1 VAFIIHHLSFII
13 PEFLL
18 MLWLILGC
26 MIPSMVVCWAAAFAV
41 RRWGPSFGLVDRPG
55 HRKIHQKPMP
65 TSGGLAIWLGIVLP
79 LAAGQIVL
87 WELGTARYTD
97 NIGGKAEGSGF
108 RVQGSATENN
118 VASSPEPRT
127 LNPEPFIKLIARH
140 TPGILHQSARLWEL
154 LAGGTVLMLLGL
166 ADDRRGL
173 DWRLRIGVQTLVA
186 VVLVCSGWRMSLF
199 IDLPLLTGAISV
211 LWIVG
216 LVNSFN
222 MLDNMDG
229 LSAGVAAI
237 VAIMFAAV
245 MLTTPRPDNNQP
257 QLFVAGFLL
266 VIAGSLLGFLW
277 HNRPPARLFMGD
289 AGSYLVG
296 YLLAMTTLTATFAG
310 GNLPKHAI
318 LAPLC
323 VLAVPLY
330 DTASVVLIRLRSG
343 RSPFVGDKSH
353 FSHRLV
359 ELGLSK
365 PKAVLTIYLATATCG
380 LGALLL
386 HQVSPSGAIVVF
398 LMVLCILALVAILE
412 TVGRRKP

>member
-1 VAFIIHHLSFII
+1 MLFFILACT
-13 PEFLL
+13 L
-18 MLWLILGC
+18 
-26 MIPSMVVCWAAAFAV
+26 PSLVVCWAAAFAV
-41 RRWGPSFGLVDRPG
+41 RRLGPRWGLVDRPG
-55 HRKIHQKPMP
+55 HRKIHSAPMP

-79 LAAGQIVL
+79 LAVGQGAL
-87 WELGTARYTD
+87 WGLPESVATHLSSFVTAHLH
-97 NIGGKAEGSGF
+97 G
-108 RVQGSATENN
+108 
-118 VASSPEPRT
+118 
-127 LNPEPFIKLIARH
+127 L
-140 TPGILHQSARLWEL
+140 LHQSGRLWEL

-173 DWRLRIGVQTLVA
+173 DWRLRLGVQTAVA
-186 VVLVCSGWRMSLF
+186 IVLVSLGWRMSLF
-199 IDLPLLTGAISV
+199 LDWLNMPWITGVLSV
-211 LWIVG
+211 VWIVG

-237 VAIMFAAV
+237 AAA
-245 MLTTPRPDNNQP
+245 MLAAMTLLTHRPDNNQP

-266 VIAGSLLGFLW
+266 VIVGSLLGFLW

-296 YLLAMTTLTATFAG
+296 YLLAMATLTATFAG
-310 GNLPKHAI
+310 GNVPKYAV
-318 LAPLC
+318 LGPLC

-330 DTASVVLIRLRSG
+330 DTVTVVLIRLRSG

-365 PKAVLTIYLATATCG
+365 PRAVLTIYLATATCG

-386 HQVSPSGAIVVF
+386 RQVDRFGAAIVL
-398 LMVLCILALVAILE
+398 LMVACILTLVAILE
-412 TVGRRKP
+412 TVGRHRR

>member
-1 VAFIIHHLSFII
+1 
-13 PEFLL
+13 
-18 MLWLILGC
+18 
-26 MIPSMVVCWAAAFAV
+26 
-41 RRWGPSFGLVDRPG
+41 
-55 HRKIHQKPMP
+55 MP

-79 LAAGQIVL
+79 FAVGQIVL
-87 WELGTARYTD
+87 LALLTTSVGGNFVGGDSSRRLRPEEIDRRLESPPTAVPLP
-97 NIGGKAEGSGF
+97 AFVAPHLSG
-108 RVQGSATENN
+108 
-118 VASSPEPRT
+118 
-127 LNPEPFIKLIARH
+127 LW
-140 TPGILHQSARLWEL
+140 HQSGRLWVL

-173 DWRLRIGVQTLVA
+173 DWRLRLAVQTAVA
-186 VVLVCSGWRMSLF
+186 VALVCLGWRLSLF
-199 IDLPLLTGAISV
+199 LDVPWLTGALSV

-237 VAIMFAAV
+237 AAAMLAVV

-257 QLFVAGFLL
+257 QLFVAGLLL
-266 VIAGSLLGFLW
+266 VIVGSLLGFLW

-296 YLLAMTTLTATFAG
+296 YLLAVATLTATFAG
-310 GNLPKHAI
+310 GHLPKHAI

-330 DTASVVLIRLRSG
+330 DTASVVWIRLRSG

-359 ELGLSK
+359 ELGMTR
-365 PKAVLTIYLATATCG
+365 PQAVLTIYLTTATCG

-386 HQVSPSGAIVVF
+386 HQVDAAGAVV
-398 LMVLCILALVAILE
+398 VLLLVACILLIVAILE
-412 TVGRRKP
+412 TVGRRRQ

>member
-1 VAFIIHHLSFII
+1 MMDCGRRGGQVHGSESCPSFIAHPLI
-13 PEFLL
+13 ILIISMNSMLFFIARLHCPEHGRLL
-18 MLWLILGC
+18 GGG
-26 MIPSMVVCWAAAFAV
+26 VRGAAV
-41 RRWGPSFGLVDRPG
+41 GPRWGLVDRPG
-55 HRKIHQKPMP
+55 HRKIHSAPMP

-79 LAAGQIVL
+79 LAVGQAVL
-87 WELGTARYTD
+87 WAMP
-97 NIGGKAEGSGF
+97 A
-108 RVQGSATENN
+108 SAANHLP
-118 VASSPEPRT
+118 A
-127 LNPEPFIKLIARH
+127 IAADH
-140 TPGILHQSARLWEL
+140 VPGLLHQSGRLWEL

-173 DWRLRIGVQTLVA
+173 DWRLRLGVQTAVA
-186 VVLVCSGWRMSLF
+186 IVLVSLGWRMSLF
-199 IDLPLLTGAISV
+199 LDWLNMPWITGILSV
-211 LWIVG
+211 VWIVG

-237 VAIMFAAV
+237 AAA
-245 MLTTPRPDNNQP
+245 MLAAMTLLTPRPDNNQP

-266 VIAGSLLGFLW
+266 VIVGSLLGFLW

-296 YLLAMTTLTATFAG
+296 YLLAMATLTATFAG
-310 GNLPKHAI
+310 GNLPKYAI
-318 LAPLC
+318 LGPLC

-330 DTASVVLIRLRSG
+330 DTATVVLIRLRSG

-365 PKAVLTIYLATATCG
+365 PRAVLTIYLATATCG
-380 LGALLL
+380 LGALL
-386 HQVSPSGAIVVF
+386 VAASRSFRGGRGAADGRKHVDACGDF
-398 LMVLCILALVAILE
+398 GDRRTAQAIE
-412 TVGRRKP
+412 WKRAQ

>member
-1 VAFIIHHLSFII
+1 
-13 PEFLL
+13 
-18 MLWLILGC
+18 
-26 MIPSMVVCWAAAFAV
+26 
-41 RRWGPSFGLVDRPG
+41 
-55 HRKIHQKPMP
+55 
-65 TSGGLAIWLGIVLP
+65 
-79 LAAGQIVL
+79 
-87 WELGTARYTD
+87 
-97 NIGGKAEGSGF
+97 
-108 RVQGSATENN
+108 
-118 VASSPEPRT
+118 
-127 LNPEPFIKLIARH
+127 
-140 TPGILHQSARLWEL
+140 
-154 LAGGTVLMLLGL
+154 MLLGL

-173 DWRLRIGVQTLVA
+173 DWRLRLGVQTAVA
-186 VVLVCSGWRMSLF
+186 LTLVCLGWRLSLF
-199 IDLPLLTGAISV
+199 LDVPWLTGALSV

-237 VAIMFAAV
+237 AAAMLAVV

-257 QLFVAGFLL
+257 QLFVAGLLL
-266 VIAGSLLGFLW
+266 VIVGSLLGFLW

-296 YLLAMTTLTATFAG
+296 YLLAMATLTATFAG
-310 GNLPKHAI
+310 GHLPKHAI

-330 DTASVVLIRLRSG
+330 DTASVVWIRLRSG

-359 ELGLSK
+359 ELGMTR
-365 PKAVLTIYLATATCG
+365 PQAVLTIYLTTATCG

-386 HQVSPSGAIVVF
+386 HQVDTAGAVV
-398 LMVLCILALVAILE
+398 VLLLVACILLIVAILE
-412 TVGRRKP
+412 TVGRRR

>member
-1 VAFIIHHLSFII
+1 LSPGEIDRRLESPPTAVPLPAFVAPHLAG
-13 PEFLL
+13 
-18 MLWLILGC
+18 LW
-26 MIPSMVVCWAAAFAV
+26 
-41 RRWGPSFGLVDRPG
+41 
-55 HRKIHQKPMP
+55 
-65 TSGGLAIWLGIVLP
+65 
-79 LAAGQIVL
+79 
-87 WELGTARYTD
+87 
-97 NIGGKAEGSGF
+97 
-108 RVQGSATENN
+108 
-118 VASSPEPRT
+118 
-127 LNPEPFIKLIARH
+127 
-140 TPGILHQSARLWEL
+140 HQSGKLWVL

-173 DWRLRIGVQTLVA
+173 DWRLRLAVQTAVA
-186 VVLVCSGWRMSLF
+186 VALVCLGWRLSLF
-199 IDLPLLTGAISV
+199 LDMPWLTGALSV

-237 VAIMFAAV
+237 AAAMLAV
-245 MLTTPRPDNNQP
+245 VTLTTPRPDNNQP
-257 QLFVAGFLL
+257 QLFVAGLLL
-266 VIAGSLLGFLW
+266 VIVGSLLGFLW

-296 YLLAMTTLTATFAG
+296 YLLAMATLTASFAG
-310 GNLPKHAI
+310 GHLPKHSI

-330 DTASVVLIRLRSG
+330 DTASVVWIRLRSG

-359 ELGLSK
+359 ELGMTR
-365 PKAVLTIYLATATCG
+365 PQAVLTIYLTTATCG

-386 HQVSPSGAIVVF
+386 HQIDTAGAVV
-398 LMVLCILALVAILE
+398 VLLLVACILLIVAILE
-412 TVGRRKP
+412 TVGRRK